1 MRSFSTAATSPPRG
15 PDPEDSGWHTSV
27 RTYVIRA
34 DDAIVKS
41 WNEDGLCEAVMSE
54 VRMLSDWV
62 SVDVFRRGLSVIAS
76 ECPPTVVISIV
87 PGKMDENCKDI
98 VRKIK
103 TLLERY
109 ELDAAVEI
117 VESIV
122 TRYHIL
128 GDDPEK
134 SVGIGASVA
143 RQGGGTGTLG
153 GYIQLN
159 RPGMA
164 PKVCALT
171 CHHVVA
177 SSDVSPKG
185 K

>member
-1 MRSFSTAATSPPRG
+1 M
-15 PDPEDSGWHTSV
+15 
-27 RTYVIRA
+27 
-34 DDAIVKS
+34 KS
-41 WNEDGLCEAVMSE
+41 WNEDGLCEAVMTE
-54 VRMLSDWV
+54 VRLLSDWI
-62 SVDVFRRGLSVIAS
+62 SVDVFRRGVSVIPS
-76 ECPPTVVISIV
+76 ECPPTVVISVV
-87 PGKMDENCKDI
+87 PGQMNENCKDT
-98 VRKIK
+98 VGKIK

-117 VESIV
+117 MESIV

-128 GDDPEK
+128 EDDPEK
-134 SVGIGASVA
+134 DVGIGASVA
-143 RQGGGTGTLG
+143 RQGGGTGILG

-159 RPGMA
+159 RPGMV